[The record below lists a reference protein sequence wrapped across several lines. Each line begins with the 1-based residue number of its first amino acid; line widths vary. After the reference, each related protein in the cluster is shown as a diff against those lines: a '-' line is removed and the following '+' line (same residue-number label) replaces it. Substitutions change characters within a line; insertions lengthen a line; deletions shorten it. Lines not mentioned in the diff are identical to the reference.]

1 MDKIKEY
8 ETVHELYLDIPKGG
22 IGAEIGVCKGVN
34 AISLYHL
41 TKPKKF
47 HLCDIW
53 RERHPNACLIEY
65 PCLWEDDHREL
76 VGRLFKREIEQGTV
90 ELHRE
95 YGGNFLYG
103 LENDYLDWIYIDA
116 CHDYKS
122 VSIEI
127 ENALHKV
134 KKGGFIMGHD
144 YVTNC
149 QVWKAGVIRA
159 VNEHIQAGKIK
170 MVGISIERYPSYLC
184 EVL

>member
-8 ETVHELYLDIPKGG
+8 ETVHQMYLDVPKDGVG
-22 IGAEIGVCKGVN
+22 VEIGVCKGWN
-34 AISLYHL
+34 AIQLFHI
-41 TKPKKF
+41 TKPTKF

-53 RERHPNACLIEY
+53 RERHPNACLIET
-65 PCLWEDDHREL
+65 PHLWEDDHRDL
-76 VGRLFKREIEQGTV
+76 VGKLFQREIDSGVV

-95 YGGNFLYG
+95 YGGNFLFG
-103 LENDYLDWIYIDA
+103 LENDYLDWAYIDA

-127 ENALHKV
+127 ENALWKV
-134 KKGGFIMGHD
+134 KKGGLIMGHD
-144 YVTNC
+144 YVTNA

-159 VNEHIQAGKIK
+159 VNENIQAGKMK
-170 MVGISIERYPSYLC
+170 MIGITLEKYPSFMC